1 MFRFERILVAH
12 DLGAGSDRA
21 LERAQQLAAQW
32 QVPLLAVHA
41 MPRSPEPPGP
51 AIERIRR
58 ELGGD
63 LADARIHVHEGEPV
77 DVILQVANRER
88 CDLVVLGDADEPSGR
103 ASRGIIE
110 ALVDR
115 SPVSTLV
122 VRRRA
127 RVPYRR
133 VLVGTDLT
141 PESRHGLEA
150 AAALFPLADF
160 TVLHALDIP
169 YESLWLSPS
178 RSADLLRME
187 QDTIEAFAAAAD
199 IEPELRKRMRL
210 AVEHAHP
217 ELALR
222 ERALSGDDELAVI
235 GAFRRGIAARIL
247 AGGTTR
253 RIVRTMPADV
263 LVVRA
268 AAAAE

>member
-21 LERAQQLAAQW
+21 LERAQQLATQW
-32 QVPLLAVHA
+32 QVPLQAVHA
-41 MPRSPEPPGP
+41 MPRSPEPPEPGFD
-51 AIERIRR
+51 RIRR
-58 ELGGD
+58 ELGRD
-63 LADARIHVHEGEPV
+63 LPDTRIHVHEGEPV
-77 DVILQVANRER
+77 DVILQVARRER
-88 CDLVVLGDADEPSGR
+88 CDLVVLGDADEASGR
-103 ASRGIIE
+103 ASRGIIT
-110 ALVDR
+110 ALVDK

-127 RVPYRR
+127 RLPYRR

-187 QDTIEAFAAAAD
+187 QETIEAFAAAAD
-199 IEPELRKRMRL
+199 VGEEARARMRL
-210 AVEHAHP
+210 AVVHAHP

-222 ERALSGDDELAVI
+222 ERALADDADLAVI

-253 RIVRTMPADV
+253 RIVSAMPADV

-268 AAAAE
+268 PASSE